1 MIKALMKVGI
11 EGMHLNILKAIYE
24 KPIANIILNGK
35 KLKPFPLKSGTRQ
48 GCPLSLLLFNTV
60 LKILARAT
68 RSEWLKGLN
77 ARPKNLI
84 LFTGKTL
91 EDTVI
96 DNYLP
101 TRIPIAQKIRARIDK
116 WDDIILK
123 SFRITNEII
132 TKVKRQPTD

>member
-1 MIKALMKVGI
+1 MV
-11 EGMHLNILKAIYE
+11 LNGEKLKA
-24 KPIANIILNGK
+24 
-35 KLKPFPLKSGTRQ
+35 FPLKSGTRQ

-91 EDTVI
+91 EDIVI